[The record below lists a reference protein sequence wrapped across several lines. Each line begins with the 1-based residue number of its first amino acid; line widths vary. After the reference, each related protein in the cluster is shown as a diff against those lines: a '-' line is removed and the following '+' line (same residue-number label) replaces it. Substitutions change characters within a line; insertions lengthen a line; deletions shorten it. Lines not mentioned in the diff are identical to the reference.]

1 MLTRSRSKSVCSD
14 ESSSQGSH
22 SLSREISNVSVPS
35 TFVDSQDSAP
45 LSLDT
50 EDRARKPSSI
60 KHAHHLSSSSQ
71 WVVIL
76 PRDALVDNN
85 GQPQFIK
92 YPDPHSGILRQYLI
106 SADQR
111 RIYEL
116 NKTSSQYRSWFIG
129 ESVQSD
135 GSFYVCTRMDP
146 LFLIL
151 AALLSS
157 KSIDKFTTLDAILD
171 HCSHSYL
178 IENLVSPAQM
188 NNITDSKVIQGDVVV
203 YRYNK
208 QKTLCWLSKKVDL
221 LSKTLKEQC
230 IYVGKGSQSAHYVR
244 TNKRTSLAE
253 DEQYKEYASGMIKD
267 YVPASLCEDLDAK
280 YQLVAV
286 DRKRPIEDSHDLP
299 AKKRQALGISEPTED
314 YSKGVK
320 PVAVKVEPKLSAA
333 QKALAKVNKKGM
345 KTMTSFFTK
354 K

>member
-1 MLTRSRSKSVCSD
+1 MLTRNRSKSVCSD
-14 ESSSQGSH
+14 ESLSQGSH
-22 SLSREISNVSVPS
+22 SLSREISNVSVSSS

-45 LSLDT
+45 LSLIT
-50 EDRARKPSSI
+50 EDRERKPSSI
-60 KHAHHLSSSSQ
+60 KHAHHLSSSQ

-76 PRDALVDNN
+76 PRDALGDNN
-85 GQPQFIK
+85 VQPQFIK

-135 GSFYVCTRMDP
+135 GSFYVCTKMDP
-146 LFLIL
+146 LFFIL

-178 IENLVSPAQM
+178 IENLVSPTQM
-188 NNITDSKVIQGDVVV
+188 SNITDSKVIQGDVIV

-208 QKTLCWLSKKVDL
+208 EKTLCWLSKKVEL
-221 LSKTLKEQC
+221 LSSTLKEQG
-230 IYVGKGSQSAHYVR
+230 IYVGKGSQSVHYVR
-244 TNKRTSLAE
+244 SNKQTSLAE
-253 DEQYKEYASGMIKD
+253 DEEYKEYASGMIKD

-280 YQLVAV
+280 YQLAAV
-286 DRKRPIEDSHDLP
+286 DRKRPIEDGNELP
-299 AKKRQALGISEPTED
+299 AKKRQISEPTED